1 MIVLYCDLLGLLV
14 SVLALIALSADV
26 GPSRGWTAGALNVGL
41 VLVFAARLY
50 VSREY
55 RRAHRIGASLD
66 KRVMALSPGWLRLT
80 IGAVIAGGVVIFIM
94 ALRHIYSVPSARM
107 TAEEYD
113 AACRKLF
120 FFIFS
125 LQVVCYATEAALS
138 YVEIRFGPR
147 HIGDGL

>member
-1 MIVLYCDLLGLLV
+1 
-14 SVLALIALSADV
+14 
-26 GPSRGWTAGALNVGL
+26 
-41 VLVFAARLY
+41 
-50 VSREY
+50 
-55 RRAHRIGASLD
+55 
-66 KRVMALSPGWLRLT
+66 MALSPGWLRLT